1 MNKYQEPF
9 NNIVVEAELMAERC
23 GHKLEEDIK
32 LVQELVDKA
41 TPKKPNKRYYT
52 TPHGNNGKVTRVDI
66 RCPICGSPFEDGC
79 GNRSIGLFKS
89 REQAFIMLIHSQKYC
104 RICGNAIDWS
114 EEE

>member
-41 TPKKPNKRYYT
+41 TPKKPVDELTELSCGIDDTMLYYEYY
-52 TPHGNNGKVTRVDI
+52 
-66 RCPICGSPFEDGC
+66 CPICGAKIANSFLRYHDYKFC
-79 GNRSIGLFKS
+79 HK
-89 REQAFIMLIHSQKYC
+89 
-104 RICGNAIDWS
+104 CGNAIDWS